1 MRVRKKKNVNERI
14 EKCGKYFLENPC
26 DFKGKWKSV
35 FGNENPVHLEIGC
48 GKGRFVTEMA
58 KAHPDINFIALEVC
72 IDVLVLAVEKAFS
85 QEIENVRFINAD
97 ARTLTDIFESAECER
112 IYLNFSDPWP
122 KSGHSKR
129 RLTYK
134 DFLEI
139 YRVIL
144 PPLGEIHFKTDNMKL
159 FEFSLCSF
167 SQNNF
172 KMKEISLDL
181 HNSGFEGNIM
191 TEYER
196 RFSDLGQ
203 PIYRLVAY

>member
-14 EKCGKYFLENPC
+14 EKCGKYFINNPC

-35 FGNENPVHLEIGC
+35 FGNDNPVHLEIGC
-48 GKGRFVTEMA
+48 GKGRFITEMA
-58 KAHPDINFIALEVC
+58 KAHKDINFVALEVC
-72 IDVLVLAVEKAFS
+72 IDVLVLAVEKASF
-85 QEIENVRFINAD
+85 EETENVRFINAD
-97 ARTLTDIFESAECER
+97 ARDLNEIFKKCECER

-122 KSGHSKR
+122 KKCHAKR

-139 YRVIL
+139 YRNIL
-144 PPLGEIHFKTDNMKL
+144 PENGEIHFKTDNMKL
-159 FEFSLCSF
+159 FEFSLGSF
-167 SQNNF
+167 SQNDF
-172 KMKEISLDL
+172 KMKDISLDL
-181 HNSGFEGNIM
+181 HNSGFEDNVM